1 MKYIVASTVGTDEI
15 HLDGGRV
22 LQNQMGGAGIYAL
35 AGILTFC
42 PDVAVVS
49 GVGPGYR
56 DLHGPWYEQNGINT
70 DGLMKREGPDH
81 ITRISYRTGGGRLD
95 EPDIGLER
103 MRTRDPLPKEIA
115 RFCTGATRGIY
126 TFKHLDREYMDAM
139 LELKQ
144 RQGCKLMW
152 EIAEDA
158 CVPENLPA
166 IKHYMNRIDVFSI
179 NEKEA
184 SALLGTH
191 VIEETV
197 LRLSG
202 MTSRWIYL
210 RRGERGAVLLADGIQ
225 HLCPPVPNLRVV
237 DPTGCGNAS
246 SAAVLY
252 GCGEGYSPLKAG
264 VMGSV
269 AAAGIL
275 AQFGVP
281 PRYTPES
288 RREAMKLTEKILAE
302 MKPRGYKEGAVN
314 VQS

>member
-1 MKYIVASTVGTDEI
+1 MKYIVASTVGTDEV
-15 HLDGGRV
+15 HLPDGRV

-42 PDVAVVS
+42 RDVVVVS
-49 GVGPGYR
+49 GVGPGYTN
-56 DLHGPWYEQNGINT
+56 LHGSWYLQNDIRI
-70 DGLMKREGPDH
+70 DGLIRREGPDH
-81 ITRISYRTGGGRLD
+81 ITRINYRAGGDRLD
-95 EPDIGLER
+95 EPDIGLKE

-115 RFCTGATRGIY
+115 RFCTNTTRGIY
-126 TFKHLDREYMDAM
+126 TFKHLDREYLDAL

-144 RQGCKLMW
+144 RRGCKIMW

-158 CVPENLPA
+158 CVPDNLPA
-166 IKHYMNRIDVFSI
+166 IQYYMNKFDVFSI

-184 SALLGTH
+184 SALFGTH
-191 VIEETV
+191 VFENMTLQ
-197 LRLSG
+197 LRD

-225 HLCPPVPNLRVV
+225 HICPPVPSPQAV

-252 GCGEGYSPLKAG
+252 GCGERYSPLKAG
-264 VMGSV
+264 IMGSV

-275 AQFGVP
+275 TQFGVP
-281 PRYTPES
+281 SRYTPKSRKES
-288 RREAMKLTEKILAE
+288 MKLVEKILE
-302 MKPRGYKEGAVN
+302 ETKLCG
-314 VQS
+314 

>member
-15 HLDGGRV
+15 HLTGGRI
-22 LQNQMGGAGIYAL
+22 LRNQMGGAGIYAL

-42 PDVAVVS
+42 RDVVVVS

-56 DLHGPWYEQNGINT
+56 NLHGSWYIQNRIST
-70 DGLMKREGPDH
+70 AGLIEREGPDH
-81 ITRISYRTGGGRLD
+81 ITRINYRTGGDRHD
-95 EPDIGLER
+95 EPDIGLGE
-103 MRTRDPLPKEIA
+103 MHAKDPLPTEIA
-115 RFCTGATRGIY
+115 RFCTGTTRGIY
-126 TFKHLDREYMDAM
+126 TFKHLDKEYMDAL

-144 RQGCKLMW
+144 RRGCKLMW

-158 CVPENLPA
+158 CVPDNLPA

-184 SALLGTH
+184 AALLGTH
-191 VIEETV
+191 TFEETV
-197 LRLSG
+197 LRLCD

-210 RRGERGAVLLADGIQ
+210 RRGERGAVLLEDGRRYV
-225 HLCPPVPNLRVV
+225 CPPMSKLPVV

-252 GCGEGYSPLKAG
+252 GCGEGYPPLKAG
-264 VMGSV
+264 IMGSV
-269 AAAGIL
+269 AAAGVL

-281 PRYTPES
+281 SRYTPES
-288 RREAMKLTEKILAE
+288 RRGAMKLTKKILAE
-302 MKPRGYKEGAVN
+302 MKPHG
-314 VQS
+314 

>member
-1 MKYIVASTVGTDEI
+1 MKYIAASTVGTDEI
-15 HLDGGRV
+15 YLADDRV

-42 PDVAVVS
+42 PDVVVVS
-49 GVGPGYR
+49 GIGPGYKDR
-56 DLHGPWYEQNGINT
+56 HGSWYVQNGIST
-70 DGLMKREGPDH
+70 GGLIQREGPDH
-81 ITRISYRTGGGRLD
+81 ITRIHYRAGGDRLD
-95 EPDIGLER
+95 EPDIGLGE
-103 MRTRDPLPKEIA
+103 MRAKDPSPEEIA
-115 RFCTGATRGIY
+115 RFCTGTTRGIY
-126 TFKHLDREYMDAM
+126 TFKHLDREYMDA
-139 LELKQ
+139 LVELKQ
-144 RQGCKLMW
+144 RRGCKLMW

-158 CVPENLPA
+158 CVPDNLPA

-184 SALLGTH
+184 SMLLGTH
-191 VIEETV
+191 VFEETV
-197 LRLSG
+197 SRLCD

-225 HLCPPVPNLRVV
+225 YVCPPVPSLRVV

-252 GCGEGYSPLKAG
+252 GCGEGYPPLKAG
-264 VMGSV
+264 IMGSV

-281 PRYTPES
+281 SRYTSES
-288 RREAMKLTEKILAE
+288 RREAMELAEKILAE
-302 MKPRGYKEGAVN
+302 IKPHD
-314 VQS
+314 